1 MEAERVM
8 NGDFENFKEQVR
20 STADMVEIIS
30 GYVPLKRKGQN
41 YWGCCPFHGEKTPS
55 FSVNPGKSMFYCFG
69 CHEGGDIFKFI
80 MKIENCSFMEALKL
94 LAARYGIP
102 IPEKQKTAA
111 EIAREKQRDSI
122 YSANELASK
131 FFQACLTKTAHG
143 EPALAYLAGRGIS
156 REIIASFGIGYA
168 LNNFTALVT
177 SLGKRGCQPQVLEA
191 AGLAA
196 QGRGGYY
203 DKFRNRVI
211 IPIRDAR
218 GRIVGFG
225 GRVLDNSTPK
235 YLNTAET
242 QWFNKRRL
250 LFGLDIALKAI
261 RKSGKAVVVEGY
273 MDAISLHAAGF
284 DNVVASMGTA
294 FSQEQAKLLQ
304 RLAEEVIFCY
314 DSDSA
319 GRKASVRAV
328 SIAREVGLKV
338 RIAGVPDGKD
348 PDEYVRQHGKDAFEK
363 VLAAAQNGIDFQ
375 IDETILQNNVA
386 NLAGKVE
393 AVSNILPFLLECKNE
408 IEASEHIRRLAQR
421 LTIDEGLIAEEY
433 RKAARKGGRQQ
444 AVQLQVMPEEKSAGV
459 GQQAEEL
466 LLRLLLEQPQLCDEC
481 SMDVQEIGFE
491 NAVLAQLF
499 ERLCELGIG
508 YTTDKLNNILDDA
521 AQTALARILAHQ
533 LPEGDSDKLL
543 QDCLRQMRRLR
554 LEKEYEKHRLLAD
567 EYERS
572 ADERFLGELMESQRI
587 KNEIKKL
594 YGN

>member
-1 MEAERVM
+1 M

-30 GYVPLKRKGQN
+30 GYVPLKKKGQN

-94 LAARYGIP
+94 LAGRYGIP

-111 EIAREKQRDSI
+111 EIAREKQRESI

-196 QGRGGYY
+196 QGRSGYY

-273 MDAISLHAAGF
+273 MDAISLYAAGF

-304 RLAEEVIFCY
+304 RLADEVIFCY

-328 SIAREVGLKV
+328 SIAREAGLKV

-444 AVQLQVMPEEKSAGV
+444 AGQLQVMPEEKSAGV

-481 SMDVQEIGFE
+481 SMDVQKIGFE

-533 LPEGDSDKLL
+533 LPEGDTDKLL

>member
-1 MEAERVM
+1 M

-30 GYVPLKRKGQN
+30 GYVPLKKKGQN

-80 MKIENCSFMEALKL
+80 MKIENCSFMDALKL
-94 LAARYGIP
+94 LAGRYGIP

-111 EIAREKQRDSI
+111 EIAREKQRNSI

-131 FFQACLTKTAHG
+131 FFQACLTKTAYG
-143 EPALAYLAGRGIS
+143 EPALAYLAGRGIGK
-156 REIIASFGIGYA
+156 EIIAGFGIGYA
-168 LNNFTALVT
+168 LNNFTALVS
-177 SLGKRGCQPQVLEA
+177 SLAKRGCQPQVLEA

-196 QGRGGYY
+196 RGRDGYY

-242 QWFNKRRL
+242 QWFNKRRVV
-250 LFGLDIALKAI
+250 FGLDIAFKAI
-261 RKSGKAVVVEGY
+261 SKIGRAVVVECY

-304 RLAEEVIFCY
+304 RLADEVIFCY

-328 SIAREVGLKV
+328 SIAREAGLKV

-348 PDEYVRQHGKDAFEK
+348 PDEYVRQHGSAAFAQ

-375 IDETILQNNVA
+375 IDETILQNNIA

-393 AVSNILPFLLECKNE
+393 AVSNILPFLLECQNE
-408 IEASEHIRRLAQR
+408 IESSEHIRRLAQR
-421 LTIDEGLIAEEY
+421 RTIDEGLIA
-433 RKAARKGGRQQ
+433 
-444 AVQLQVMPEEKSAGV
+444 
-459 GQQAEEL
+459 L
-466 LLRLLLEQPQLCDEC
+466 LSCLLEPPQLCDEC
-481 SMDVQEIGFE
+481 RAEVKETGVED
-491 NAVLAQLF
+491 AVLAQLF
-499 ERLCELGIG
+499 DRLCELGTA
-508 YTTDKLNNILDDA
+508 YTTDKLNNVLDDA
-521 AQTALARILAHQ
+521 SQTALARILAHQ
-533 LPEGDSDKLL
+533 LPEGDMDKLM
-543 QDCLRQMRRLR
+543 QDCFRQMRRLR

-572 ADERFLGELMESQRI
+572 ADERFLSELMESQRI

-594 YGN
+594 YGNQNK

>member
-1 MEAERVM
+1 
-8 NGDFENFKEQVR
+8 
-20 STADMVEIIS
+20 
-30 GYVPLKRKGQN
+30 
-41 YWGCCPFHGEKTPS
+41 
-55 FSVNPGKSMFYCFG
+55 
-69 CHEGGDIFKFI
+69 
-80 MKIENCSFMEALKL
+80 MEALKL
-94 LAARYGIP
+94 LAGRYGIP

-111 EIAREKQRDSI
+111 EIAREKQRESI

-196 QGRGGYY
+196 QGRSGYY

-304 RLAEEVIFCY
+304 RLADEVIFCY

-328 SIAREVGLKV
+328 SIAREAGLKV

-444 AVQLQVMPEEKSAGV
+444 AGQLQVMPEEKSAGV

-533 LPEGDSDKLL
+533 LPEGDTDKLL